1 MKSVGVFCGG
11 NPGVRASYSLA
22 ASRLGEVLA
31 ARGLTLVYGGAR
43 VGLMGTLAGAAI
55 AAGARVE
62 GVLPEFLA
70 SKERAYD
77 GLAELEIVGS
87 MHERKASMAKRSDA
101 FIALPGGYGT
111 LDELF
116 EMLTWA
122 QIGLIAKPCGLLDV
136 DSFFA
141 SLVAYLDHATAEGL
155 IRPEHRAMLLV
166 DADPERLVDRL
177 AAAPPPTGSI
187 LSLART

>member
-1 MKSVGVFCGG
+1 MKSVCVFCGSNLG
-11 NPGVRASYSLA
+11 ARPSYAFA
-22 ASRLGEVLA
+22 ATRLGEVLA
-31 ARGLTLVYGGAR
+31 ARRLTLVYGGAR
-43 VGLMGTLAGAAI
+43 VGLMGALAAAAI

-70 SKERAYD
+70 SKERAYE
-77 GLAELEIVGS
+77 GLAELEIVSS
-87 MHERKASMAKRSDA
+87 MHERKTSMARRSDA

-116 EMLTWA
+116 EMLTWS

-136 DSFFA
+136 DGFFA
-141 SLVAYLDHATAEGL
+141 SLVAYLDHATTEGL

-166 DADPERLVDRL
+166 DADPGRLVDRL
-177 AAAPPPTGSI
+177 AAAPSPAGAI
-187 LSLART
+187 LART